1 MGRIEHFSLCVNLIL
16 DAGSRRTRGSVGSR
30 RWPGAS
36 LHDDS
41 GGGSEEGRARIDRG
55 GREAGNTMW

>member
-16 DAGSRRTRGSVGSR
+16 DAGSWRTRGSVGSR
-30 RWPGAS
+30 RWPRAS

-41 GGGSEEGRARIDRG
+41 GDGLGEGKVRRTKDSD
-55 GREAGNTMW
+55 